1 LPSKRLPRLIRL
13 LTTIQSDP
21 NQGPDELAEAMGVSR
36 RTLFRDI
43 STLNEAG
50 VPIVHEQGRGY
61 RVRESFFLP
70 PVSLSVPE
78 AVGVML
84 LGLQAQAQPDKPFHA
99 SGLSA
104 IRKLAG
110 LLPAPLRA
118 GCEEVVAAA
127 SYRPAAQVP
136 GTAEARLYPLLQQAI
151 DSSSECRM
159 TYHPPLRDPVKVT
172 LRPLRLHFVERAWY
186 AYGRS
191 NLGDEVRAFKLS
203 RITGLELANRRFSPE
218 PFDLDA
224 HLGLAWQMI
233 PEGREHDVAI
243 VFDPLVATNVSE
255 VRWHKSQR
263 TERLPDGRARLH
275 FRVDGLREI
284 AWWVCG
290 YADRAEVEAP
300 VELRELVARMLRRAA
315 DRYADSR
322 PDDDPNDA
330 SPAGPGTPDDSPG

>member
-1 LPSKRLPRLIRL
+1 VPSKRLPRLIRL
-13 LTTIQSDP
+13 LTTIQTDP

-50 VPIVHEQGRGY
+50 VPIVHEPGRGY

-70 PVSLSVPE
+70 PLSLNVPE
-78 AVGVML
+78 AVGIML

-99 SGLSA
+99 AGLSA

-136 GTAEARLYPLLQQAI
+136 GNAEARLYPRLQQAI
-151 DSSSECRM
+151 DASVECRM
-159 TYHPPLRDPVKVT
+159 TYRPPLRDPADVT
-172 LRPLRLHFVERAWY
+172 LQPLRLHFNERAWY
-186 AYGRS
+186 VYGRS
-191 NLGDEVRAFKLS
+191 SLGDQIRAFKLS
-203 RITGLELANRRFSPE
+203 RIADLELTDQRFTPE
-218 PFDLDA
+218 RFDLDA

-243 VFDPLVATNVSE
+243 LFDPLVATNVSE
-255 VRWHKSQR
+255 VRWHKSQQ
-263 TERLPDGRARLH
+263 TQPLPDGRVRLR

-290 YADRAEVEAP
+290 YADRAEVESP
-300 VELRELVARMLRRAA
+300 QELRELVARMLRQAA

-322 PDDDPNDA
+322 PTDDDPIDPTDD
-330 SPAGPGTPDDSPG
+330 PAPPA